1 MNQTLLTIN
10 AYIALVAA
18 LVNFVFAILVIAR
31 TSRTTVYITFFF
43 ICISVMF
50 WNFGDFMVHVT
61 GKRLWTLPSEAG
73 SQNPW
78 KYISSIGSVMVPA
91 FMFHLVNALIM
102 LERRNAVWIMLAYI
116 FSGLLA
122 LSCPFEPVHPV
133 VQRIVGGVTWN
144 ILFFVLLFPFILWG
158 IVMVIIAIN
167 RTRSE
172 DEKSRLRYFIV
183 ATIIAVFTGLT
194 DLVQKLKVPVP
205 PLGHL
210 GSVVYP
216 SILAMSIFKYR
227 KTYDVLAEMRMKLK
241 VLSEMAAGIAHEIG
255 NPLSCIEGA
264 SNLLANE
271 LKNLNHPKIQEYHNI
286 IGDEIKRLNNILF
299 NFQDLTKPL
308 KIERESASINEV
320 IQKTVKL
327 AELGT
332 LNIRVRLELSRDLP
346 KIQADASLI
355 NQVFLN
361 LIKNAAETC
370 GSDGE
375 LLIKTESIP
384 SWVKISFSDDGPGIR
399 PELLN
404 RIFEPFFTTK
414 TTGMGM
420 GLAICQRIIQ
430 AHNGRIEVNSLL
442 PKGTDFS
449 IFLPE

>member
-10 AYIALVAA
+10 AYIALTAA
-18 LVNFVFAILVIAR
+18 LLNFVFAILVIAR

-43 ICISVMF
+43 ICISVML
-50 WNFGDFMVHVT
+50 WNFGDFMVCAT

-73 SQNPW
+73 SQNLW
-78 KYISSIGSVMVPA
+78 KYISSIGSVMGPA
-91 FMFHLVNALIM
+91 FMFHLVNALVM
-102 LERRNAVWIMLAYI
+102 RERKNRAWIMLAYI

-122 LSCPFEPVHPV
+122 LSSPLEPVHPV

-144 ILFFVLLFPFILWG
+144 VLFFVLLFPFILWG
-158 IVMVIIAIN
+158 IVMVLNAIN
-167 RTRSE
+167 RTKSE
-172 DEKSRLRYFIV
+172 DEKSRLRHF
-183 ATIIAVFTGLT
+183 IIAVIIAVLTGLT

-210 GSVVYP
+210 GSVVYT
-216 SILAMSIFKYR
+216 SILAISIFKHR
-227 KTYDVLAEMRMKLK
+227 KAYDVLAEMQMKLK
-241 VLSEMAAGIAHEIG
+241 VLSEMAAGVAHEIR
-255 NPLSCIEGA
+255 NPLSCIKGA
-264 SNLLANE
+264 SNLLASE

-286 IGDEIKRLNNILF
+286 VAEEIKRLNNILV
-299 NFQDLTKPL
+299 NFQDLTRPS
-308 KIERESASINEV
+308 KIEKESASINEV

-327 AELGT
+327 AEIGT
-332 LNIRVRLELSRDLP
+332 LNIRIRLELSRDLP

-355 NQVFLN
+355 SQVFLN
-361 LIKNAAETC
+361 LIKNVVETC

-375 LLIKTESIP
+375 LVIKTESIP
-384 SWVKISFSDDGPGIR
+384 PWVKISFSDDGPGIP

-430 AHNGRIEVNSLL
+430 AHNGRIEVDNLL
-442 PKGTDFS
+442 PKGTQFS